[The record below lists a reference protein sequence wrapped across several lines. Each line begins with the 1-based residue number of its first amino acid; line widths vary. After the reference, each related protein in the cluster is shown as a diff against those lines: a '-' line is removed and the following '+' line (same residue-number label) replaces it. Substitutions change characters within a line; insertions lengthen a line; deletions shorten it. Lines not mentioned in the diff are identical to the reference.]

1 MDREVAQSI
10 KHARLV
16 EASRKAAR
24 IVKHVNPPAD
34 VAAERARVEGSL
46 ADWMRFHGGEAFDRP
61 WSADHLRVI
70 DKLSTAITV
79 GGLFAYAMPR
89 GHGKTTILKWATLYC
104 LLTGRRHYVVAV
116 AATAELAQAIVDFC
130 RQQIT
135 ESDTLHAHYPH
146 VTTYARATDGKAIK
160 ARFQLRADGKP
171 SGITWSKTTLVLP
184 EVLDP
189 ATGGKYESNGAILEG
204 HGLTG
209 AIRGKWK
216 DSKSGRVIRPDFVL
230 LDDPQSRESAESESQ
245 CRMRERIIT
254 GDVLGLAGP
263 RRRIAA
269 VMPCTI
275 IRKGDM
281 AARFLD
287 HKLHPEWQG
296 ETCSLIVKWPDAQ
309 ETLWQEYGQLYRDSI
324 ADGKG
329 IGPATEFYAGRRAEM
344 DEGAVVAWEE
354 RVRDGEIS
362 ALQTAQNL
370 LIESGE
376 QFWAEY
382 QNDPRDPTDNAP
394 YILTP
399 DTIMARTTKRAAW
412 ERPEWATQVI
422 ASTDVN
428 PSYALS
434 TVVLGF
440 GPDQTAAVLWY
451 GLHRM
456 SIPGE
461 TPAPEAA
468 RLLYAALVAH
478 GKELAVAAVRPDF
491 WAIDGG
497 GANFDTVARFAGE
510 SIRAVGLAAH
520 CFTGRGARNYRPYG
534 KSVAG
539 PLREGCHPC
548 LDRKDGRIIRWVA
561 WHSDHWRE
569 VWQRA
574 WLGDVGAPGAVSL
587 PAGHHAEFAQQ
598 VAAERLVGKGEVA
611 GQPVWIWTA
620 QPGRHDYG
628 DAGAQGYAA
637 AAYVGIGS
645 GGAGAARKPSGKMRV
660 AIYRPS
666 AGRRG

>member
-1 MDREVAQSI
+1 MKTTSAQRMAVSRARARSLENAI
-10 KHARLV
+10 KESGLKWTGRFPAPANQERY
-16 EASRKAAR
+16 EAAR
-24 IVKHVNPPAD
+24 ASLLAFCRMYLPAQFD
-34 VAAERARVEGSL
+34 KPISSGQEADIATMESVVRHGERYAFAA
-46 ADWMRFHGGEAFDRP
+46 
-61 WSADHLRVI
+61 
-70 DKLSTAITV
+70 
-79 GGLFAYAMPR
+79 PR
-89 GHGKTTILKWATLYC
+89 GDGKTTRAEAAVLWAALFNLRFCVVVVGSDRDAAAEIVDGVKAELRSNDLLREDFPIPCWAAMLSDDVALKAKSWTWGGKNIGFEWSVGRVILPNVVGACKGCAIVPRG
-104 LLTGRRHYVVAV
+104 LTGRLRGMRVR
-116 AATAELAQAIVDFC
+116 I
-130 RQQIT
+130 
-135 ESDTLHAHYPH
+135 
-146 VTTYARATDGKAIK
+146 GK
-160 ARFQLRADGKP
+160 R
-171 SGITWSKTTLVLP
+171 S
-184 EVLDP
+184 
-189 ATGGKYESNGAILEG
+189 
-204 HGLTG
+204 
-209 AIRGKWK
+209 
-216 DSKSGRVIRPDFVL
+216 IRPDLYVI
-230 LDDPQSRESAESESQ
+230 DDPQTDESANSESQ
-245 CRMRERIIT
+245 CNTREKL
-254 GDVLGLAGP
+254 VLGAIMGGGGPGKSLA
-263 RRRIAA
+263 AM
-269 VMPCTI
+269 MPCTI
-275 IRKGDM
+275 IRKNDL
-281 AARFLD
+281 AHKFLD
-287 HKLHPEWQG
+287 HSKHPDWQG
-296 ETCSLIVKWPDAQ
+296 RTRSMVTAWPAAQ
-309 ETLWQEYGQLYRDSI
+309 ETLWAEYRRLRREVSHEAANALYIENQAAMNEGASVDWPERFE
-324 ADGKG
+324 DGK
-329 IGPATEFYAGRRAEM
+329 
-344 DEGAVVAWEE
+344 
-354 RVRDGEIS
+354 EIS
-362 ALQTAQNL
+362 AIQHAENL
-370 LIESGE
+370 LCDLGE
-376 QFWAEY
+376 EVFFAEY
-382 QNDPRDPTDNAP
+382 QNDPKDAMDNAP

-428 PSYALS
+428 QSYALS

-478 GKELAVAAVRPDF
+478 GKELAGAAVRPDF

-510 SIRAVGLAAH
+510 SIRAVGIAAH

-561 WHSDHWRE
+561 WHADHWRE

-587 PAGHHAEFAQQ
+587 PAGHHGEFAQQ
-598 VAAERLVGKGEVA
+598 VAAERLMGKGEVA

-645 GGAGAARKPSGKMRV
+645 GWAGAARKPSGKMRV